1 MDWIDYRE
9 KLGIGFD
16 DEEKVKLFYSR
27 MSNALDLL
35 ISDRS
40 NYVTTGEYY
49 AFCNETGTEL
59 DMNLMEERFGFE
71 RFLDCIHI
79 VRDHER
85 LLADYLSY
93 YVWFMNCRC
102 EIVNRP
108 WSKGDVRDLIIR
120 QLDEAH
126 IPYDLLEDNG
136 KIFIFPKGAMELDC
150 ALISEPLEW
159 LAAYPHSHTIF
170 VKALKEY
177 ANATSENASE
187 IADKFRKSLETFFQE
202 FFTTDK
208 SLENCKSDYGT
219 YLKNHGIPAEICR
232 NFETL
237 LQSYTNFM
245 NNYAKHHNRASLNV
259 LEYLLY
265 QTGNIIRLLITLK
278 QEALDNAD

>member
-9 KLGIGFD
+9 RLGIGFD

-27 MSNALDLL
+27 MSNALDFQ
-35 ISDRS
+35 ISNKI

-49 AFCNETGTEL
+49 TFCNETGTEV
-59 DMNLMEERFGFE
+59 NISLMEERFGFE

-79 VRDHER
+79 IKDHEG

-102 EIVNRP
+102 EIVGRP
-108 WSKGDVRDLIIR
+108 WSKSDIRDLIIR
-120 QLDEAH
+120 HLNESH
-126 IPYDLLEDNG
+126 IPYDLLEDNE
-136 KIFIFPKGAMELDC
+136 KTFIFPKGAMELDC

-159 LAAYPHSHTIF
+159 LSAYPHSRVVF

-177 ANATSENASE
+177 ADATSENASE
-187 IADKFRKSLETFFQE
+187 IADRFRKSLETFFQE
-202 FFTTDK
+202 FFSTDK
-208 SLENCKSDYGT
+208 SLENCKSEYGT
-219 YLKNHGIPAEICR
+219 YLKSHGIPAEICR

-245 NNYAKHHNRASLNV
+245 NNYAKHHDRASLNI

-265 QTGNIIRLLITLK
+265 QTGNTIRLLITLK
-278 QEALDNAD
+278 QEALDNAN